1 MRVCGFFGSCFS
13 VPSGFF
19 GQLFSVPRTPRIKHQ
34 LNEQHVAQ
42 QLPPKCYAA
51 AENITILAPNNS
63 IGDWALQ
70 IVIDSWRRKLWSAAV
85 QLFSISHRTLVAY
98 PIVPN
103 KLSLNKSGLLVFFF
117 DPTTVRLA
125 CCLG

>member
-1 MRVCGFFGSCFS
+1 LQLSPCHLVFLAAVFQFHLASLASCF
-13 VPSGFF
+13 PFHG
-19 GQLFSVPRTPRIKHQ
+19 L

-85 QLFSISHRTLVAY
+85 QLFSISHRTLVANY
-98 PIVPN
+98 PIVP
-103 KLSLNKSGLLVFFF
+103 KSSH
-117 DPTTVRLA
+117 
-125 CCLG
+125 